1 VLKVHLQFDPEPEQ
15 VSRLA
20 ALLDP
25 SIRLTVGEHPHPAD
39 FEILVHGA
47 PTREDLLASP
57 HLHTVIVPWAGPPI
71 ETLDLLKKFP
81 HIAVHNLPYNAGPTA
96 EVAIALLLAAAKM
109 IIPYD
114 RSLRRHQWGP
124 ADPDL
129 QSCLL
134 LEGKT
139 ALILGYGRVGR
150 RVANGCR
157 GLGMNAW
164 GVRRRPDP
172 QEQVDVYGIDSLHE
186 LLPKAAALIIC
197 MPHTHETTGLI
208 GERELAL
215 LPGEAVLV
223 NVARGDIVV
232 EAALYDSLKERRI
245 FAAAIDVWYRY
256 PERLLRGK
264 GEPVAPSNF
273 PFHELDNVVM
283 SPHRAGWS
291 PETEE
296 LRILYL
302 SRLLNAAAKNLP
314 MPYRLDPDRGY

>member
-39 FEILVHGA
+39 FEILVHGL

-57 HLHTVIVPWAGPPI
+57 HLHTVIVPWAGPPL
-71 ETLDLLKKFP
+71 ETLDLLKEFP
-81 HIAVHNLPYNAGPTA
+81 QIAVHNLPYNSGPTA
-96 EVAIALLLAAAKM
+96 EMAIALLLAAAKM

-114 RSLRRHQWGP
+114 QNFRRHQWGP
-124 ADPDL
+124 ADASL

-150 RVANGCR
+150 RVANACR
-157 GLGMNAW
+157 GLGMKVW
-164 GVRRRPDP
+164 GIRRRPDP
-172 QEQVDVYGIDSLHE
+172 QEQDEVYGIDSLHD
-186 LLPKAAALIIC
+186 LLPRAALLIIC
-197 MPHTHETTGLI
+197 IPHTHETTGLI

-215 LPGEAVLV
+215 LPKEAVLV

-232 EAALYDSLKERRI
+232 EAALYESLRERRI

-256 PERLLRGK
+256 PDRLLRGK
-264 GEPVAPSNF
+264 GEPVPPSNF
-273 PFHELDNVVM
+273 PFQELENVVM

-302 SRLLNAAAKNLP
+302 SRVLNAAAKNLP
-314 MPYRLDPDRGY
+314 MPYRIDPNRGY